1 MKSNLKKVNS
11 TFKIVEKESNQKF
24 VLEKKNIK
32 INIYDEELVEE
43 IIDKDFNKK
52 YRQLLYIIMEI
63 SENEDSTDSDESLC
77 LIKIEELKN
86 IILSKYYKYIGKD
99 LLNKYLKMILLLEE
113 KLRIP
118 KKQRGR

>member
-1 MKSNLKKVNS
+1 MKSNLKKTN
-11 TFKIVEKESNQKF
+11 TKFKIVDKESNQKF

-32 INIYDEELVEE
+32 INIYDEELIEE

-52 YRQLLYIIMEI
+52 YRELLYIIMEI
-63 SENEDSTDSDESLC
+63 KENDDSTDSDESLC

-86 IILSKYYKYIGKD
+86 IILSKYFKYIGKD
-99 LLNKYLKMILLLEE
+99 LLNKYLRMILLLEE
-113 KLRIP
+113 KLRTP